1 MNLWGENMKKFIKTL
16 CSSVIVLSLMISFAS
31 VMFFPVNAEEGCS
44 DGGSSSESDVLTGSE
59 YKMQVNALSAILID
73 SETGTVLFEQ
83 NADQPLPPASVT
95 KVMTLLL
102 IMEAIESGRIK
113 TTDMV
118 QVSEHA
124 ANMGGSQIYL
134 EPGELM
140 SVEDMIKSVVIASA
154 NDAAAALAEYVAGSE
169 EAFVAM
175 MNDRAKELGMNNT
188 HFENTNGLD
197 DTIVNHTISARDIA
211 IMSAK
216 LIKYELILKYSSTW
230 MDSVRN
236 GAFGLTNTNRLV
248 RFYEGATGLK
258 TGSTAKAKFCI
269 SASAKRGDLHLIAV
283 IMGSPTRDIRN
294 EEAKKL
300 LDFGFANYSMYR
312 DKYIELDD
320 IDVLGGIS
328 DKCKL
333 YYNDF
338 GMIVE
343 KSVAGKI
350 ERKVEI
356 NSPAIAPIKEGDELG
371 KITYI
376 YNGETLGENKIF
388 AKENVEKISFWN
400 LISKMLQCFLLK
412 Q

>member
-1 MNLWGENMKKFIKTL
+1 
-16 CSSVIVLSLMISFAS
+16 
-31 VMFFPVNAEEGCS
+31 
-44 DGGSSSESDVLTGSE
+44 
-59 YKMQVNALSAILID
+59 
-73 SETGTVLFEQ
+73 
-83 NADQPLPPASVT
+83 
-95 KVMTLLL
+95 
-102 IMEAIESGRIK
+102 
-113 TTDMV
+113 
-118 QVSEHA
+118 
-124 ANMGGSQIYL
+124 
-134 EPGELM
+134 
-140 SVEDMIKSVVIASA
+140 
-154 NDAAAALAEYVAGSE
+154 
-169 EAFVAM
+169 
-175 MNDRAKELGMNNT
+175 
-188 HFENTNGLD
+188 
-197 DTIVNHTISARDIA
+197 
-211 IMSAK
+211 
-216 LIKYELILKYSSTW
+216 
-230 MDSVRN
+230 
-236 GAFGLTNTNRLV
+236 
-248 RFYEGATGLK
+248 
-258 TGSTAKAKFCI
+258 
-269 SASAKRGDLHLIAV
+269 
-283 IMGSPTRDIRN
+283 
-294 EEAKKL
+294 
-300 LDFGFANYSMYR
+300 MYR